1 MILCLTY
8 VPMVSALFLRKSS
21 KKQGKQN
28 FIEKLSKRV
37 IAGIEKIYFPI
48 MHWALR
54 KWKWVLGLA
63 ILCLLLAGFTFSRMG
78 AVFIPNLNEG
88 DIAMQAILKP
98 GSSLSES
105 IKSSNQAEK
114 ILLDN
119 FPEVK
124 HVVAKI
130 GVSEI
135 PTDPMPMDI
144 ADMFLI
150 MKPKDEWTSASNK
163 EDLIRQFK
171 EKLSVLSGINFQFSQ
186 PIELRFNELV
196 TGVREDIAI
205 KIYGDDLDILAQ
217 KANEL
222 AGIIQTVPGIGD
234 LKVEATKGLPQLTID
249 YNRQKIARYGL
260 NIE

>member
-1 MILCLTY
+1 
-8 VPMVSALFLRKSS
+8 
-21 KKQGKQN
+21 
-28 FIEKLSKRV
+28 
-37 IAGIEKIYFPI
+37 
-48 MHWALR
+48 
-54 KWKWVLGLA
+54 
-63 ILCLLLAGFTFSRMG
+63 
-78 AVFIPNLNEG
+78 
-88 DIAMQAILKP
+88 
-98 GSSLSES
+98 SLSES

-260 NIE
+260 NIEKLNNVVATAFAGKKAGQVFEGEKRFDLVLRLDKAHRSGINDIKNL